1 MQLGLEH
8 GRAALCPHQEG
19 WAALAQEAVRGL
31 WGIFSGYALDI
42 QHIGSTAIPG
52 ILAKPILDIAVGVG
66 DLEHLDAPLA
76 ALEAT
81 GRYKK
86 RVNRF
91 SSHLLYLLYDESGRR
106 THQIHIL
113 PMEDEQW
120 LNYVNFR
127 DYLIRFPEKAREYE
141 ALKVRLARDYGD
153 SQMDYTDGK
162 KEYME
167 RMLREARAF
176 FA

>member
-1 MQLGLEH
+1 MQLGLES

-19 WAALAQEAVRGL
+19 WAELAREAIREL
-31 WGIFSGYALDI
+31 RGIFGEYALDI

-52 ILAKPILDIAVGVG
+52 ILAKPILDIAVGVRE
-66 DLEHLDAPLA
+66 LEHLDAPLA

-81 GRYKK
+81 GRYQK
-86 RVNRF
+86 RTNRF
-91 SSHLLYLLYDESGRR
+91 SNNLLYLLYDGAGRR

-113 PMEDEQW
+113 PIEDEQW

-127 DYLIRFPEKAREYE
+127 DYLLRFPEKAREYE
-141 ALKVRLARDYGD
+141 ALKIRLAQEHGD
-153 SQMDYTDGK
+153 SQMAYTDGK

-167 RMLREARAF
+167 GMLKEARAF